1 MVVEYNGTAGS
12 ENYLTTTTTGNPANV
27 TTLAGG
33 PITINAINLVSPG
46 LTNASSIQFQVIF
59 ASNITGLTA
68 NDFDLVT
75 TGTISGANITSVTGS
90 GSIYTVNVNTGTG
103 DGTIGLNLVSG
114 SGLTPGIVSPLPFVG
129 QVCTVDRTAPAIAIS
144 TPSPGNILSGTR
156 QVTYTVTYTD
166 ANFNTSTLTAS
177 NITLESDGSAMGI
190 VSASG
195 SGTTYTIT
203 ISGITGSGTL
213 GFSIAAGTAS
223 DIAGNTALAEGPS
236 PTCLVAPVLSNLTIS
251 NGTLSPAFISSV
263 TGYNATVNNQTS
275 SILVVPVTKDP
286 NAKVTVNGGNAST
299 PVNLVVGLN
308 SITIAVTTLDGSAT
322 TIYTIVVLRA
332 GLPPDIAYGTGN
344 IVITSAAPFSIT
356 PTNSGGPVPQTH
368 YGQVSIFAGSPAETA
383 GYINDTGAAA
393 QFNFPQQE
401 VMDAAGNLYVADATN
416 NAIRMISPAGAVS
429 TFAGSLAGVPGF
441 TDGPGTSAQF
451 SFPDGITI
459 DAAGNFYVSDYS
471 NNAIR
476 KITPTGVVATMYTA
490 TAAFGPGGLCVDA
503 NGNIIVA
510 AQDASQIIKITP
522 GGVASV
528 IAGSTP
534 GYANGPAV
542 SAQFNTPGDV
552 KIDAAGNLYVA
563 DFENNAIRKITPAG
577 IVTTIAG
584 SDVPGNTP
592 GFANGAGTTAVFN
605 NPPGLYVGPGNVIYV
620 ADLYN
625 NDIRA
630 IMPDGTVSLLAGS
643 ATQAPGDADG
653 IGTTAGFNLPV
664 YLYIDNAGTA
674 YISELGGNRIRKMV
688 LTGYTLKGKLP
699 AGIAFDPT
707 TGVISGNP
715 AVPFASTTDTITA
728 YNAFGYSTTVV
739 TISYS
744 SVSNIATLSNL
755 QLSQGTLTPVF
766 ATGTFNYTADELNST
781 ASITLTPKATDPNA
795 AITVNGLAVPSGTPS
810 TAIPLQVG
818 PNTIT
823 TVVTAQDGTTK
834 NTYTVIVTRAPSS
847 DALLSNLTVSEG
859 TLSPTFNSSITAY
872 ADTVSGLVSVITVT
886 PTAEDSTATIT
897 VNGITVISGA
907 ASGSIPL
914 TIGTNTITVE
924 VTAQDGTTMKT
935 YTVTIY
941 KGEPPADIVANNVL
955 TPNGDGKNDYWV
967 IKDIE
972 LYPQNN
978 VTVFDK
984 GGRVIYAKH
993 GYNNE
998 WDG

>member
-1 MVVEYNGTAGS
+1 M
-12 ENYLTTTTTGNPANV
+12 
-27 TTLAGG
+27 
-33 PITINAINLVSPG
+33 
-46 LTNASSIQFQVIF
+46 
-59 ASNITGLTA
+59 
-68 NDFDLVT
+68 
-75 TGTISGANITSVTGS
+75 
-90 GSIYTVNVNTGTG
+90 
-103 DGTIGLNLVSG
+103 
-114 SGLTPGIVSPLPFVG
+114 
-129 QVCTVDRTAPAIAIS
+129 
-144 TPSPGNILSGTR
+144 LSGTGKLSYIL
-156 QVTYTVTYTD
+156 TYAD
-166 ANFNTSTLTAS
+166 DNFSTSTLTAS
-177 NITLESDGSAMGI
+177 NITLESDGSATGT
-190 VSASG
+190 VSVSG

-213 GFSIAAGTAS
+213 GFSIAAGTAF
-223 DIAGNTALAEGPS
+223 DVAGNTALAAGPS

-251 NGTLSPAFISSV
+251 SGTLSPAFISSV
-263 TGYNATVNNQTS
+263 TSYNATVNNQTS
-275 SILVVPVTKDP
+275 SILVTPVTNDP
-286 NAKVTVNGGNAST
+286 NAKVTVNGGNASI
-299 PVNLVVGLN
+299 PVNLVTGHN

-322 TIYTIVVLRA
+322 TIYTIGVLRA
-332 GLPPDIAYGTGN
+332 GLPPNIAYGTEN
-344 IVITSAAPFSIT
+344 IVITNAASFSIT
-356 PTNSGGPVPQTH
+356 PTNIGGPVPQTH

-383 GYINDTGAAA
+383 GYVNNTGTAA
-393 QFNFPQQE
+393 QFNFPQQA
-401 VMDAAGNLYVADATN
+401 VMDAAGNLYVTDANN
-416 NAIRMISPAGAVS
+416 NAIRMVSPSGGVI
-429 TFAGSLAGVPGF
+429 TFAGSLTGAPGF
-441 TDGPGTSAQF
+441 TDGAGSAAQF
-451 SFPDGITI
+451 SFPDGIAI
-459 DAAGNFYVSDYS
+459 DANGNLYVSDYS

-476 KITPTGVVATMYTA
+476 KITATGVVSTLYTA
-490 TAAFGPGGLCVDA
+490 TVAFGPGGICVDA
-503 NGNIIVA
+503 TGNIIVT

-542 SAQFNTPGDV
+542 STQFNTPGDV

-577 IVTTIAG
+577 AVSTVAG
-584 SDVPGNTP
+584 SDVAGNTP
-592 GFANGAGTTAVFN
+592 GFANGAGIAAVFN
-605 NPPGLYVGPGNVIYV
+605 NPPGLYIGPGNVIYV

-630 IMPDGTVSLLAGS
+630 IMPDGTVSLVAGS
-643 ATQAPGDADG
+643 AAQVPGDADG
-653 IGTTAGFNLPV
+653 IGTAAGFNLPV

-674 YISELGGNRIRKMV
+674 YISELGGNRIRKMT
-688 LTGYTLKGKLP
+688 LTGYVLQGKLP
-699 AGIAFDPT
+699 TGLAFDPT

-715 AVPFASTTDTITA
+715 TVPFASTMDTITA
-728 YNAFGYSTTVV
+728 YNAFGYSTVIVTV
-739 TISYS
+739 SYQAA
-744 SVSNIATLSNL
+744 SNIATLSDL
-755 QLSQGTLTPVF
+755 RLSSGTLAPLF
-766 ATGTFNYTADELNST
+766 AAGTLNYTASESNST
-781 ASITLTPKATDPNA
+781 NSITVTPVASDANAT
-795 AITVNGLAVPSGTPS
+795 ITVNGTAVTSGTPS
-810 TAIPLQVG
+810 ASIPLKVG

-823 TVVTAQDGTTK
+823 TVVTAQDGVTK

-847 DALLSNLTVSEG
+847 DALLSNLTASEG
-859 TLSPTFNSSITAY
+859 TLSPAFNSSIIAY

-897 VNGITVISGA
+897 VNGTTVISGA
-907 ASGSIPL
+907 ASGNIPL

-998 WDG
+998 WDGSFNGSPLAEGTYYFVVDLGPNLRKLKGYVSILRN